1 MSRAGSLSL
10 SLTMIFHKQFAVAVA
25 CLVLGTPVAADQV
38 IAKGTSYAGAKV
50 LGFEQGRLQFRAA
63 DGRLQTQLVND
74 IDLLVVD
81 RGGVFDDFNLAERFL
96 QAGEF
101 EKATVR
107 YERALRLCDEF
118 WPDLAA
124 ARLVMAY
131 DRIGQLDKAT
141 MNFIR
146 VVRGRFAGPAT
157 AARLVPKTTPA
168 KRDAKFTRAIE
179 QLDAALSQNPGE
191 TLRVL
196 FEVLRYEILRRAEDE
211 RAARAAAT
219 VAALPV
225 PEAVRSEQ
233 VYAGVLAAMQETLK
247 GGVGPERLANL
258 DRAVRDCPDSS
269 LPSFLLLKG
278 ETLLRTAVAREDVIR
293 ASWPFLRVVV
303 HRSDDPRAAEGLLG
317 AASAVE
323 RLGRTD
329 QAVAF
334 VEECLAHKRLS
345 GEARGKAQAMLTRL
359 RSTNATP

>member
-1 MSRAGSLSL
+1 MFPKTISRSRIGLFVCGG
-10 SLTMIFHKQFAVAVA
+10 IAVLASPA
-25 CLVLGTPVAADQV
+25 LADQV
-38 IAKGTSYAGAKV
+38 VAKGTSYAGSKV

-63 DGRLQTQLVND
+63 DGRILTQWVND
-74 IDLLVVD
+74 IELIVVD

-101 EKATVR
+101 EKSAVR
-107 YERALRLCDEF
+107 FERAIRLSDEF

-157 AARLVPKTTPA
+157 AARLVPRTIPA

-179 QLDAALSQNPGE
+179 QLDSALGQNPGE

-219 VAALPV
+219 VAALDV
-225 PEAVRSEQ
+225 PDAVRSED

-247 GGVGPERLANL
+247 ISVGPERLADL
-258 DRAVRDCPDSS
+258 DRAIRDCPDSS
-269 LPSFLLLKG
+269 LPGFLILKG
-278 ETLLRTAVAREDVIR
+278 ETLLRTAAAREDVIR

-303 HRSDDPRAAEGLLG
+303 HMPGDPRAAEALLG

-323 RLGRTD
+323 RLGRAD

-334 VEECLAHKRLS
+334 VEESLAHKRL
-345 GEARGKAQAMLTRL
+345 GDETRGKAQAMLSRL
-359 RSTNATP
+359 RSTDATP

>member
-1 MSRAGSLSL
+1 MGSLSL
-10 SLTMIFHKQFAVAVA
+10 FPKTIYLNRISLLVCGGFAVLASP
-25 CLVLGTPVAADQV
+25 VLADQV
-38 IAKGTSYAGAKV
+38 VAKGTSYAGAKV
-50 LGFEQGRLQFRAA
+50 LGFEEGQLQFRAA
-63 DGRLQTQLVND
+63 DGRLRTQWVND

-101 EKATVR
+101 EKAAVR
-107 YERALRLCDEF
+107 YERALRLSDEF

-146 VVRGRFAGPAT
+146 VVRGRFAGPPT
-157 AARLVPKTTPA
+157 AARLVPQTIPP
-168 KRDAKFTRAIE
+168 KRDAKFSRAVE
-179 QLDAALSQNPGE
+179 QLEDALDFDPGE
-191 TLRVL
+191 THRAL
-196 FEVLRYEILRRAEDE
+196 FKILRYEILRRVEDE
-211 RAARAAAT
+211 RAAKMAPI
-219 VAALPV
+219 VSALV
-225 PEAVRSEQ
+225 IPEAVRSER
-233 VYAGVLAAMQETLK
+233 VFAVVLAALRETLQS
-247 GGVGPERLANL
+247 GVTTERLAYL
-258 DRAVRDCPDSS
+258 DRAVRDCPDAS
-269 LPSFLLLKG
+269 LSGFMLLKG
-278 ETLLRTAVAREDVIR
+278 ETLLRTAVAREDIIR

-303 HRSDDPRAAEGLLG
+303 HMPDDPRAADGLLG

-329 QAVAF
+329 QAIAL

-345 GEARGKAQAMLTRL
+345 DESRGKAQSMLARL

>member
-1 MSRAGSLSL
+1 
-10 SLTMIFHKQFAVAVA
+10 MISHRGINLIVYGGIAIFALPA
-25 CLVLGTPVAADQV
+25 AADHV
-38 IAKGTSYAGAKV
+38 VSKGTSYAGAKV
-50 LGFEQGRLQFRAA
+50 LGFEQGRLRFRAA
-63 DGRLQTQLVND
+63 DGRILTPWVND
-74 IDLLVVD
+74 VALMVVD
-81 RGGVFDDFNLAERFL
+81 RGGVFDDFNLAERFF

-101 EKATVR
+101 DKAAVR
-107 YERALRLCDEF
+107 YERALRLGDEF

-157 AARLVPKTTPA
+157 AARLVPQTAPA

-179 QLDAALSQNPGE
+179 QLDAALGQNPGE
-191 TLRVL
+191 SLRVL
-196 FEVLRYEILRRAEDE
+196 FEVLRYEVLRRAEDE
-211 RAARAAAT
+211 RASRAAAT
-219 VAALPV
+219 VAALAL
-225 PEAVRSEQ
+225 PEAVRSER
-233 VYAGVLAAMQETLK
+233 VYAGVLAAMRETLRS
-247 GGVGPERLANL
+247 GVNPERLASL

-278 ETLLRTAVAREDVIR
+278 ETLLRTAVGPEDVIR

-303 HRSDDPRAAEGLLG
+303 HMSDDPRAADGLLG
-317 AASAVE
+317 AAAAVE
-323 RLGRTD
+323 RLGRGN
-329 QAVAF
+329 QAIAF

-345 GEARGKAQAMLTRL
+345 DDTRSKAQAMLTRL